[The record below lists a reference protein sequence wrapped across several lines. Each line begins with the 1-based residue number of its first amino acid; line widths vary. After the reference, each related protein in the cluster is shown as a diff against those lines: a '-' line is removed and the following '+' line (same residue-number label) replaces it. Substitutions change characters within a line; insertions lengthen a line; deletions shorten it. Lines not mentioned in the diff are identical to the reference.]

1 MKLIELPSLKW
12 FNFGNIFTGSIG
24 AEPGKGCLNSTTF
37 NYKVKITD
45 KNKLTA
51 VCWFTLH
58 WNASTNMIEAAIGLF
73 NADDF
78 GIEVAENW
86 LIHKCFN
93 GLSIPQGFACQILLA
108 YHKITPK
115 SNLSCFHRP

>member
-51 VCWFTLH
+51 FFGLH
-58 WNASTNMIEAAIGLF
+58 CIGMQ
-73 NADDF
+73 
-78 GIEVAENW
+78 V
-86 LIHKCFN
+86 
-93 GLSIPQGFACQILLA
+93 QI
-108 YHKITPK
+108 
-115 SNLSCFHRP
+115 

>member
-24 AEPGKGCLNSTTF
+24 TEPEKGCLNSTTF

-51 VCWFTLH
+51 VCCFTLH

-86 LIHKCFN
+86 LIHKCFQDYQSLK
-93 GLSIPQGFACQILLA
+93 GLPANTPCLSQNNP
-108 YHKITPK
+108 KIEFKLFP
-115 SNLSCFHRP
+115 